1 MLREKLSSR
10 VRSTRCAHGASSQAT
25 VADWLSGC
33 AEDTSASLCTN
44 FPIHIMSSM
53 GAYFEFLQDISKM
66 RKIRLKSIH
75 WFHKEYLKKVF
86 LLSSAGRTT
95 SGVTV

>member
-1 MLREKLSSR
+1 MLREKLSSK
-10 VRSTRCAHGASSQAT
+10 VRSAGCARGASSQVT
-25 VADWLSGC
+25 VADWLSGW

-44 FPIHIMSSM
+44 FPIHIMGSM

-66 RKIRLKSIH
+66 RKVRLKSIH

-95 SGVTV
+95 SGMTV